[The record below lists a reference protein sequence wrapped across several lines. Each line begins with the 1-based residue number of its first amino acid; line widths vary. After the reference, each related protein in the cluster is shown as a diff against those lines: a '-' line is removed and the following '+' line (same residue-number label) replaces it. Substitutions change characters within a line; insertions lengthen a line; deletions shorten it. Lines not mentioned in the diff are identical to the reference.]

1 MRKILYTLLLVL
13 YSFSLVFSQSYK
25 ISKLE
30 NKLKKSSGLQ
40 EILVLDE
47 LAEAYLDFDTEKSI
61 LYAEKAL
68 KLSKNHEVIPSVLAD
83 IYNTLGASYYYK
95 QKYRKSL
102 KNYEQEL
109 DIIKKISNDKKISKS
124 YYNVAVIYQKSGRT
138 NKAVFNYGKSLSH
151 AHKINSYDL
160 IVKNHKALYQLYI
173 EQGNK
178 KDALTELQK
187 YVALKDSKF
196 YKTNKR
202 VNILRKKYSEEK
214 ELRQLA
220 QDIVFEKDSALL
232 VSLDIEN
239 ILKRDTADMARL
251 IGLLKLENEFANK
264 MNLKKAELNDAIF
277 ELKNAK
283 IERKE
288 AEIVYLS
295 VISFLIFVIL
305 SWLAVLYRQ
314 KRKANKLLRDSKEEI
329 VTQSEIIFEKNREIT
344 DSINYARRIQDSLL
358 VSEDEIRKHLPET
371 FIYYQPKDIVSGDFY
386 WFSKVKD
393 ELVLAAI
400 DCTGHGVPG
409 AFMSLIGHTL
419 LNEIVNEKHIT
430 KPDVILKHL
439 HLGIMAALQ
448 QTGNDSASDDGMDMS
463 LCTINPRQKRFRFA
477 GAKNHLYVL
486 QKDKLKILKANQH
499 SVGGR
504 PIRSD
509 IKVEFTS
516 YDFMYDANT
525 SIYMLS
531 DGYMDQF
538 GGVQDTKFNSKRF
551 KELLINNRDL
561 PMQKQKEIIKD
572 TINEWRGDREQV
584 DDILVMGVKLN

>member
-1 MRKILYTLLLVL
+1 MRKILYTLFLVL

-30 NKLKKSSGLQ
+30 NKLKNSSGLQ

-68 KLSKNHEVIPSVLAD
+68 KLSKKYDVIPSVLAD

-95 QKYRKSL
+95 EKYRKSL
-102 KNYEQEL
+102 KNYEKEL
-109 DIIKKISNDKKISKS
+109 EIIKNISNDKKISKS

-138 NKAVFNYGKSLSH
+138 NKAILNYGKSLSH

-173 EQGNK
+173 EDGNK

-196 YKTNKR
+196 YKTNRR

-220 QDIVFEKDSALL
+220 QDIALEKDSALL

-239 ILKRDTADMARL
+239 ILKKDTADKARL
-251 IGLLKLENEFANK
+251 IGLLKLENEFTNK

-283 IERKE
+283 IERKN
-288 AEIVYLS
+288 AELVYLS
-295 VISFLIFVIL
+295 VIAFLIFIIL
-305 SWLAVLYRQ
+305 SWLAVLYTQ

-329 VTQSEIIFEKNREIT
+329 ITQSEIIFEKNREIT

-358 VSEDEIRKHLPET
+358 VPEAEIRKYLPET

-393 ELVLAAI
+393 ELILAAI

-409 AFMSLIGHTL
+409 AFMSLIGHSL
-419 LNEIVNEKHIT
+419 LNEIVNEKQIT

-439 HLGIMAALQ
+439 HLGVMAALQ

-538 GGVQDTKFNSKRF
+538 GGLQDTKFNSKRF
-551 KELLINNRDL
+551 KELLINNREL
-561 PMQKQKEIIKD
+561 PMQKQKEIIKS
-572 TINEWRGDREQV
+572 TINEWRGNREQV
-584 DDILVMGVKLN
+584 DDILVMGVKLG